1 MCLLLFLVP
10 VRIVTAAALTYNRR
24 MDLGKS
30 TLSDAAR
37 FLAIKVVMMPADTNP
52 HGTIFGGVVLSYL
65 DLAGSVAAQ
74 HEIREAKWPRQQT
87 VLVGMDRVEFHRP
100 VLVGDIVSFWATL
113 KRIGRTSITV
123 HVDVEADRKGE
134 LVQVTEA
141 DVTYVT
147 VELIDGVRRP
157 VPIRGQDEQQQQ

>member
-1 MCLLLFLVP
+1 MG
-10 VRIVTAAALTYNRR
+10 N
-24 MDLGKS
+24 S
-30 TLSDAAR
+30 TPSGADR